1 MRLITT
7 LLLLVC
13 AGCSASA
20 DRNAE
25 VDACIDAYESGGF
38 PYDVAST
45 DDWRLGEEPVWT
57 SPAGLRAS
65 RGEPDTVSTSI
76 EPSDILATWH
86 YRQSSGPA
94 LFVTVADTLAYPT
107 QLELADGSLI
117 TDRGTFEPGASL
129 AEVERAFPKSYR
141 CRDWPLGAGWLY
153 GDAATQLIV
162 EDTARAATLALWFE
176 NEKLKSVGVS
186 QYAPVSELQQA
197 AQIAGDT

>member
-7 LLLLVC
+7 LLLFRFAALPQT
-13 AGCSASA
+13 GT
-20 DRNAE
+20 RRWTL
-25 VDACIDAYESGGF
+25 
-38 PYDVAST
+38 AST
-45 DDWRLGEEPVWT
+45 LTRAAASRTTWLRRTTGAWERSQSGPH
-57 SPAGLRAS
+57 RAS

-197 AQIAGDT
+197 AQIAGTT